1 MQAPEPTGGLFCR
14 QAAWYTEQNN
24 IENKEEIFMYDIIV
38 IGAGP
43 SGSTAAKLLADSG
56 YSVLLLERMALPR
69 YKSCSGCLI
78 KKSMD
83 LVKEYFGTEVPAS
96 VTCSPAE
103 NRGMFFIDDKG
114 NEYKF
119 GQPGMNVWRSSFDH
133 WLAKQAEKSGA
144 VLWDNAPVLD
154 CADNGTFV
162 TVTVGGT
169 HKQQL
174 QAKYVIDCEGVTGIV
189 KKKLLKT
196 EPKYITTYQTFNEGT
211 IDLDLHYFY
220 AYLQPELSEYDAWFN
235 VKDDLLVLGVT
246 VKNPQNV
253 KQYYAAFIRYMEE
266 KHNLKITRQ
275 CKEDRWLLPHIQP
288 GCPIDYGVG
297 RVFFAGEIAG
307 WLNPMGEGISCGME
321 SAYHLAASV
330 REHFDAPREILMGY
344 KQKSAGLHEYM
355 LRQWSLTARMAD
367 TFREMK

>member
-1 MQAPEPTGGLFCR
+1 
-14 QAAWYTEQNN
+14 
-24 IENKEEIFMYDIIV
+24 MYDIVV

-43 SGSTAAKLLADSG
+43 TGSTAAKFLAESG
-56 YSVLLLERMALPR
+56 YSVLLLERMKLPR

-83 LVKEYFGTEVPAS
+83 LVKAYFGAEVPQE
-96 VTCSPAE
+96 VTCAPAE

-133 WLAKQAEKSGA
+133 WLAKQAVQSGA
-144 VLWDNAPVLD
+144 VLWDDAPVLD
-154 CADNGTFV
+154 CVEDGALV
-162 TVTVGGT
+162 TVTVGGA

-174 QAKYVIDCEGVTGIV
+174 KARYVIDCEGVTGTV

-196 EPKYITTYQTFNEGT
+196 QSKYITTYQTFNEGT

-235 VKDDLLVLGVT
+235 VKDDQLVLGVT

-253 KQYYAAFIRYMEE
+253 RRYYDAFLRYMQE
-266 KHNLKITRQ
+266 KHGLKITRQ

-288 GCPIDYGVG
+288 GCPIDYGIG

-321 SAYHLAASV
+321 SAYHLAKAMI
-330 REHFDAPREILMGY
+330 EHFDDPQQILDGY
-344 KQKSAGLHEYM
+344 RQNAEGLHGYVM
-355 LRQWSLTARMAD
+355 RQWSLTASLAD
-367 TFREMK
+367 TFREMR